1 MTNNKT
7 LIGGLAGGVAFFL
20 LGWLIYGI
28 LLVDYYAANT
38 NQCAMRPMTEM
49 IYWAMG
55 ISNLALG
62 LLLAMIFGWSNTS
75 GMMAGAKVAAII
87 GLFMAIS
94 LNFNFYSMST
104 MYASLTP
111 IFVDILVSAVY
122 FALGGGI
129 IAWVMGMVKGA

>member
-28 LLVDYYAANT
+28 LLMDYYAANT
-38 NQCAMRPMTEM
+38 NQCAMRPMTDM
-49 IYWAMG
+49 VMWAM
-55 ISNLALG
+55 IVSNLAAG
-62 LLLAMIFGWSNTS
+62 LLVATILSWSNTS
-75 GMMAGAKVAAII
+75 GMMAGAKIGAIVGLLVAVW
-87 GLFMAIS
+87 MD
-94 LNFNFYSMST
+94 FNFYSMST
-104 MYASLTP
+104 MYSGLNP

-129 IAWVMGMVKGA
+129 IAWVMGMIKGA